1 MEKKKIHYGWYIVI
15 GCLLITCTMV
25 PPIMALSNK
34 FLIQVTV
41 ELGLS
46 RSGFTLANTILQGLG
61 IFISPMVS
69 SRLAKGDMRKIQCIS
84 IIGFAHTYATY
95 TMQQNPIH
103 ETIKQ
108 ICEAVN
114 IPVIA
119 IGGITHDNV
128 MELAGSGICGIAV
141 VSAIF
146 AAEDITK
153 ATRELK
159 ELTLKMKDSTCISK
173 DNASSRKGISC

>member
-34 FLIQVTV
+34 FLIQVTE

-69 SRLAKGDMRKIQCIS
+69 SRLAKGDMRLLLTGSECNSPVYLLCIHWS
-84 IIGFAHTYATY
+84 ILVKFCTD
-95 TMQQNPIH
+95 P
-103 ETIKQ
+103 
-108 ICEAVN
+108 
-114 IPVIA
+114 
-119 IGGITHDNV
+119 
-128 MELAGSGICGIAV
+128 
-141 VSAIF
+141 
-146 AAEDITK
+146 
-153 ATRELK
+153 
-159 ELTLKMKDSTCISK
+159 SK
-173 DNASSRKGISC
+173 YDDHKLVC

>member
-34 FLIQVTV
+34 FLIQVTE

-69 SRLAKGDMRKIQCIS
+69 SRLAKGDIVKS
-84 IIGFAHTYATY
+84 
-95 TMQQNPIH
+95 
-103 ETIKQ
+103 
-108 ICEAVN
+108 
-114 IPVIA
+114 
-119 IGGITHDNV
+119 
-128 MELAGSGICGIAV
+128 
-141 VSAIF
+141 SAS
-146 AAEDITK
+146 ALSDSHS
-153 ATRELK
+153 
-159 ELTLKMKDSTCISK
+159 LTLLTHWLRMQFTCISPLY
-173 DNASSRKGISC
+173 SLEYSG

>member
-34 FLIQVTV
+34 FLIQVTE

-69 SRLAKGDMRKIQCIS
+69 SRLQKAICVKSNASALSDSHSLTPLTHWLR
-84 IIGFAHTYATY
+84 
-95 TMQQNPIH
+95 MQ
-103 ETIKQ
+103 
-108 ICEAVN
+108 
-114 IPVIA
+114 
-119 IGGITHDNV
+119 
-128 MELAGSGICGIAV
+128 
-141 VSAIF
+141 F
-146 AAEDITK
+146 
-153 ATRELK
+153 
-159 ELTLKMKDSTCISK
+159 TCISPLY
-173 DNASSRKGISC
+173 SLEYSG

>member
-34 FLIQVTV
+34 FLIQVTE

-84 IIGFAHTYATY
+84 IIGFALSYASY
-95 TMQQNPIH
+95 SLAQNAIH
-103 ETIKQ
+103 
-108 ICEAVN
+108 
-114 IPVIA
+114 
-119 IGGITHDNV
+119 
-128 MELAGSGICGIAV
+128 LY
-141 VSAIF
+141 
-146 AAEDITK
+146 
-153 ATRELK
+153 
-159 ELTLKMKDSTCISK
+159 IS
-173 DNASSRKGISC
+173 SVFILSLIHI

>member
-34 FLIQVTV
+34 FLIQVTE

-69 SRLAKGDMRKIQCIS
+69 SQGKRIKNNYYYNHHFS
-84 IIGFAHTYATY
+84 VII
-95 TMQQNPIH
+95 
-103 ETIKQ
+103 
-108 ICEAVN
+108 
-114 IPVIA
+114 
-119 IGGITHDNV
+119 
-128 MELAGSGICGIAV
+128 
-141 VSAIF
+141 
-146 AAEDITK
+146 
-153 ATRELK
+153 K
-159 ELTLKMKDSTCISK
+159 EKW
-173 DNASSRKGISC
+173 

>member
-34 FLIQVTV
+34 FLIQVTE

-84 IIGFAHTYATY
+84 IIGFALSYASY
-95 TMQQNPIH
+95 SLAQNSPVYLLCIH
-103 ETIKQ
+103 WSILVKFCTD
-108 ICEAVN
+108 
-114 IPVIA
+114 P
-119 IGGITHDNV
+119 
-128 MELAGSGICGIAV
+128 
-141 VSAIF
+141 
-146 AAEDITK
+146 
-153 ATRELK
+153 
-159 ELTLKMKDSTCISK
+159 SK
-173 DNASSRKGISC
+173 YDDHKLVC